1 MFRFDEAFRR
11 EFQSNWLP
19 LATAFVCLLFGLS
32 SSAFSAPFLYPEVI
46 AEFGWSREEATLYA
60 SAKYAFASVGAVLF
74 GVVVDR
80 LGVWITLMFLMT
92 LAGSAMVMWIWMSN
106 LTMYCVSGA
115 MTGLAVG
122 AGAMAIKVLVARAF
136 HASHGTAMGIVLMG
150 SAVAGTII
158 PAIIAILIA
167 NLGWRYGFAAMSLS
181 VWFVVIP
188 FLTVGYYHSKR
199 SSAPTQASS
208 DALDSASTAA
218 SADEHEGIVARARD
232 CLRQKNFW
240 IIALAGLTISA
251 VDAAFFQHQVLIL
264 KDLSFSPAA
273 VISIV
278 SVMGLISV
286 GARLVAG
293 NILDSAS
300 NRGLAGLYLTL
311 LVTCAAAPFLGVP
324 IVLAVFVLFRAVGQ
338 AAVLLDIAVMTK
350 HAFGITKN
358 LGMLFGFMSVFS
370 QIGLAIGPWLM
381 GRIFDVTGSYD
392 LAYAIF
398 ACLCVAAALLAWNI
412 KPTYW
417 LEINRKAEALH
428 GPVNTASIP
437 TATRQS

>member
-1 MFRFDEAFRR
+1 MFRFDEVFRR

-46 AEFGWSREEATLYA
+46 AEFGWSREQATLYA

-74 GVVVDR
+74 GLVIDR
-80 LGVWITLMFLMT
+80 LGVWITLTFLMT
-92 LAGSAMVMWIWMSN
+92 LAGSAMLMWIWMSN
-106 LTMYCVSGA
+106 LTMYYASGA

-122 AGAMAIKVLVARAF
+122 AGAMAIKVLVARSF
-136 HASHGTAMGIVLMG
+136 HASHGTAMGVVLMG

-158 PAIIAILIA
+158 PATIAFLIA

-188 FLTVGYYHSKR
+188 FLAIGYYHSKK
-199 SSAPTQASS
+199 SLEPSPTSR
-208 DALDSASTAA
+208 DALDSPSTEAS
-218 SADEHEGIVARARD
+218 SAEHDGLVARARE

-240 IIALAGLTISA
+240 IIALAGLLISA

-264 KDLSFSPAA
+264 RDLTFSPAT

-293 NILDSAS
+293 NILDSTS
-300 NRGLAGLYLTL
+300 NRGLAGLYLIL

-324 IVLAVFVLFRAVGQ
+324 IILAVFVLFRAVGQ

-350 HAFGITKN
+350 HAFGITRN

-370 QIGLAIGPWLM
+370 QIGLAAGPWLM
-381 GRIFDVTGSYD
+381 GRIFDATGSYD
-392 LAYAIF
+392 LAYAIL

-412 KPTYW
+412 KPAYW
-417 LEINRKAEALH
+417 LELNRKTEAVH
-428 GPVNTASIP
+428 GSVNTPSIS
-437 TATRQS
+437 TAARRG